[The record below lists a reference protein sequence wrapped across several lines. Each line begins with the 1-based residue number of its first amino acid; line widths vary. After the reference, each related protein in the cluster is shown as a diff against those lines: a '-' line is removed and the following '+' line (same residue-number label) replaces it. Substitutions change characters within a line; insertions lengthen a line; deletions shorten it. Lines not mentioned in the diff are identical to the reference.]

1 MQRPDHDDFWLLAE
15 VVQDLDAAADD
26 GTAMETIIGKIDL
39 ESLAYVASQ
48 RILRLP
54 GMTKVQAATLGGS
67 WIDGFMAGVNF
78 NKRRTAAD
86 VEEAAEVI
94 LVAARALKDRL

>member
-15 VVQDLDAAADD
+15 VVQDLDAAAED
-26 GTAMETIIGKIDL
+26 GTTMEKIIGKIDL

-54 GMTKVQAATLGGS
+54 GMTKVQAASLGGA

-78 NKRRTAAD
+78 NKRRTA
-86 VEEAAEVI
+86 EE
-94 LVAARALKDRL
+94 DR